1 MNHPM
6 DSSSAVAESSAPSRL
21 PKSIAVDHRALD
33 HSLVR
38 SVAWNAAA
46 DWGTQ
51 IFTWAAF
58 LWVMRLLTPSDFG
71 IAALALIL
79 MPYMGQITG
88 FGLPRAVVALPRLTD
103 DQLRQ
108 MNGFNAI
115 AGMLCLL
122 VAVIIAKPFAAYFRT
137 PQMAPVFLVACIS
150 IVVGGFVGVPN
161 ALLAKELRFRLLS
174 ILGIGQ
180 TLLSSALVLVMALKG
195 FGYWSLILGNMIPS
209 LIRHAIVA
217 AIKPCRL
224 AWPRLSSIREPL
236 RFGWHLSVSTIAS
249 YAYQRLDNV
258 VAGRMLGQTALGF
271 YGNAWELANVP
282 LEKVASLVTTVL
294 PSYLSIVQDDSAAL
308 RRYLYGLTEVVAMAA
323 FPACV
328 GLGLVARE
336 CVPLILGHKW
346 DGMIPPLEVLSYY
359 AAFRAVVALL
369 PKVLT
374 AVGSTRFVMWT
385 DLLGV
390 VLLPIAF
397 SIGSRWGITG
407 IAWGWVFAYPVF
419 AVPLYYKTFR
429 TIDARM
435 RDYLRA
441 LLPSLTGM
449 VFMIPSVVWVKSS
462 LPAGQHLLTRLVLEV
477 STGVVSY
484 TAALLLFH
492 RERARMVLRMARRLL
507 PGRSGIRGSLE
518 FTKHSSG

>member
-1 MNHPM
+1 M
-6 DSSSAVAESSAPSRL
+6 DSSSAIAESPPSPPAPKTADRS
-21 PKSIAVDHRALD
+21 ALD

-51 IFTWAAF
+51 IFTWMAF
-58 LWVMRLLTPSDFG
+58 LWVMRLLRPSDFG

-88 FGLPRAVVALPRLTD
+88 FGLPRAVVALPRLSD
-103 DQLRQ
+103 DQFRQ

-115 AGMLCLL
+115 AGTLCLL
-122 VAVIIAKPFAAYFRT
+122 VAVIIAKPFAAFFRI
-137 PQMAPVFLVACIS
+137 PELAPVFLVACIS

-180 TLLSSALVLVMALKG
+180 TLLSSALVLVLALKG

-209 LIRHAIVA
+209 LCRHAIVVV
-217 AIKPCRL
+217 IKPCRL

-236 RFGWHLSVSTIAS
+236 RFGWHVSVSTIAS
-249 YAYQRLDNV
+249 YAYQRLDNL
-258 VAGRMLGQTALGF
+258 VAGRVLGQTALGF

-294 PSYLSIVQDDSAAL
+294 PSYLALVQDDAAAL

-336 CVPLILGHKW
+336 CVPLILGPKW
-346 DGMIPPLEVLSYY
+346 DGMIPPLEVLSIY

-374 AVGSTRFVMWT
+374 AIGNTRFVMWT

-390 VLLPIAF
+390 VLLPVAF
-397 SIGSRWGITG
+397 
-407 IAWGWVFAYPVF
+407 
-419 AVPLYYKTFR
+419 
-429 TIDARM
+429 
-435 RDYLRA
+435 
-441 LLPSLTGM
+441 
-449 VFMIPSVVWVKSS
+449 
-462 LPAGQHLLTRLVLEV
+462 
-477 STGVVSY
+477 
-484 TAALLLFH
+484 
-492 RERARMVLRMARRLL
+492 
-507 PGRSGIRGSLE
+507 
-518 FTKHSSG
+518 